1 MPGSGT
7 LRPQSAPV
15 AARSI
20 YVGAT
25 AKPAGL
31 AGFMG
36 AGFVTAYDRRPTLR
50 EQHALR
56 MASMY
61 AEVTGPGYKAREAAV
76 HPSWHNVGAGVI
88 SAGSVDN
95 TYLPSPLQNA
105 WGKSRELSHR
115 EKPTMPHKQ
124 APQWHGSKRTHE
136 TTWMA
141 TSSVPVRK
149 AYASQRPSLKVGC
162 RRHDLLRR
170 AETTT
175 SDRRGTSRRLGRQDR
190 AEADGE
196 IHRAR
201 TYNRRRC
208 KCIASK

>member
-95 TYLPSPLQNA
+95 TYLPSPLQNS
-105 WGKSRELSHR
+105 WGKNWGEDGFGRVARGKNMCSISNLASYPVIKDE
-115 EKPTMPHKQ
+115 E
-124 APQWHGSKRTHE
+124 QWTFD
-136 TTWMA
+136 
-141 TSSVPVRK
+141 V
-149 AYASQRPSLKVGC
+149 
-162 RRHDLLRR
+162 
-170 AETTT
+170 
-175 SDRRGTSRRLGRQDR
+175 
-190 AEADGE
+190 
-196 IHRAR
+196 
-201 TYNRRRC
+201 
-208 KCIASK
+208 